1 MAAYTTIDD
10 PSAYFQATTYT
21 GAGANTVVTNGGNS
35 DLKPD
40 LLWIKNRTAGYAH
53 FVVDSSRNIS
63 YAQNSSN
70 APYLE
75 TNSNAAEN
83 NNQNWMQSVNTD
95 GFTTGISEHTNCNSG
110 SAYVAWQW
118 KVNGGTTTSLSSNIN
133 SVCQVNQDAGISI
146 VTYSCTG
153 GGNGQAVQHGL
164 GLVPQ
169 VIITKNRTDTSY
181 SDWITYHHSIG
192 YTNFLKL
199 NTNVAQA
206 GSSPYNGGAPTNL
219 TYNVSIDLVETKDY
233 VSYVFAPIQGYSKFG
248 SYIGNGS
255 GTSDGT
261 FDGPFVYTGF
271 KPAWL
276 MIKRSSYSAG
286 DGWTMYD
293 NARPPRAGSTTY
305 SNYID
310 NKIGADSTAAAQG
323 AVYDAVDFLSN
334 GFKIRTGR
342 AGTNASG
349 STYIYMAF
357 AENPFVTSTGTPTTA
372 R

>member
-1 MAAYTTIDD
+1 MAYTTIDD

-35 DLKPD
+35 DLQPD
-40 LLWIKNRTAGYAH
+40 LLWIKNRTAGYGH
-53 FVVDSSRNIS
+53 FLVDSSRNIS

-75 TNSNAAEN
+75 TESTAAEN
-83 NNQNWMQSVNTD
+83 SNQNWMQSVNTD
-95 GFTTGISEHTNCNSG
+95 GFTTGISEHINSNSG
-110 SAYVAWQW
+110 SSFVAWQW

-199 NTNVAQA
+199 NTTAAQA
-206 GSSPYNGGAPTNL
+206 GSSPYNGAAPTNL

-248 SYIGNGS
+248 SYKGNGDS
-255 GTSDGT
+255 SKN
-261 FDGPFVYTGF
+261 GPFVYLGF
-271 KPAWL
+271 KPAFV
-276 MIKRSSYSAG
+276 MIKPATQVEEWAIIDTARNPINQAMKQLKANSSGAEYNGASVTNG
-286 DGWTMYD
+286 
-293 NARPPRAGSTTY
+293 
-305 SNYID
+305 ID
-310 NKIGADSTAAAQG
+310 I
-323 AVYDAVDFLSN
+323 LSN
-334 GFKIRTGR
+334 GFKVRTSR
-342 AGTNASG
+342 TEINTINA
-349 STYIYMAF
+349 TYIYMAF